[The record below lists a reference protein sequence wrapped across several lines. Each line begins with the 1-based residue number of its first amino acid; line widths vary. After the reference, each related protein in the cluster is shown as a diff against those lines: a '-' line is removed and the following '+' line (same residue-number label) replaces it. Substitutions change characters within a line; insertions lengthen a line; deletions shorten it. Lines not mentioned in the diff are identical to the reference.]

1 MDRHRAYRQITR
13 AVIGEYQDRVASL
26 TTLPERIAT
35 ERARL
40 TAIRSSAAE
49 SQMQPSGAGNVRQE
63 RDTAILCEIDRLTAV
78 LEETRREVDLVR
90 HCLAGLDERQLR
102 TLEVMDMQPRYRARN
117 TANGAMPTASICT
130 TTWMILS
137 MCASATW
144 PANPFPP
151 KKPGRT

>member
-13 AVIGEYQDRVASL
+13 AVIGEYPDRLASL
-26 TTLPERIAT
+26 ETLPERIAT

-78 LEETRREVDLVR
+78 LEETKREVDLVR
-90 HCLAGLDERQLR
+90 RCLAGLDDRQLR
-102 TLEVMDMQPRYRARN
+102 TLEVMDMQPRYRAAETLAEEFNCDRATVYRIHD
-117 TANGAMPTASICT
+117 TALDTFARLYYGA
-130 TTWMILS
+130 
-137 MCASATW
+137 
-144 PANPFPP
+144 
-151 KKPGRT
+151 